1 MIKALIK
8 KSNLEEILVGNKVI
22 VKEQWKI
29 YETGLIVL
37 IQKILHIL
45 TSIIIA
51 ISGNKGIEGIFFYL
65 LTVI

>member
-1 MIKALIK
+1 M
-8 KSNLEEILVGNKVI
+8 GNKVI